1 MSQFATGVRAHTTAF
16 VRKPLNLV
24 LLVVLPLVVIVFY
37 GEAMEAFSAL
47 PMMSALGGDLGTIGR
62 LTGALFATAF
72 LTGIIGLFQVISARR
87 GDERLVLCGFSRST
101 LLATR
106 LVTVIGASALT
117 AGVSLFVL
125 SMTVPVSAPLVSFGA
140 LFVGGVSYGLLG
152 MLVGALLPR
161 ELEGSLVLVFLVDID
176 DALSS
181 GMFIESSAT
190 IPKLF
195 PLYRPHAMLETAV
208 LDGTVATDHALGA
221 VIYLLVLAV
230 LVFVVYIRVIGKR
243 GGVA

>member
-1 MSQFATGVRAHTTAF
+1 MSQFSTGVRTHTTSF

-24 LLVVLPLVVIVFY
+24 LLVVLPPVVIVLY

-47 PMMSALGGDLGTIGR
+47 PLLSSLGVDLGTVGR

-72 LTGIIGLFQVISARR
+72 LTGIIGLFQVISARQ

-106 LVTVIGASALT
+106 LVTVIGAAVLA
-117 AGVSLFVL
+117 AGVSLIVL
-125 SMTVPVSAPLVSFGA
+125 WLTVSVSAPLVAFGA
-140 LFVGGVSYGLLG
+140 LLLGGVCYGLLG
-152 MLVGALLPR
+152 MLVGALLAR

-195 PLYRPHAMLETAV
+195 PLYRPHELLETAV
-208 LDGTVATDHALGA
+208 IDGTVATDSALGGG
-221 VIYLLVLAV
+221 VYLAVLAV
-230 LVFVVYIRVIGKR
+230 LVFSVYVRVIGTR
-243 GGVA
+243 GGAA

>member
-1 MSQFATGVRAHTTAF
+1 MSQFTTGIRTHTTAF

-24 LLVVLPLVVIVFY
+24 LLMVLPPVVIVLY
-37 GEAMEAFSAL
+37 GEAMEAFSSL
-47 PMMSALGGDLGTIGR
+47 PLLSALGADLGVIGR

-72 LTGIIGLFQVISARR
+72 LTGIIGLFQVISARQ

-106 LVTVIGASALT
+106 LVTVIGAAVLT
-117 AGVSLFVL
+117 AGVSLAVL
-125 SMTVPVSAPLVSFGA
+125 SVTVSVGAPLVAFGA
-140 LFVGGVSYGLLG
+140 LFFGGVSYGLLG
-152 MLVGALLPR
+152 MLVGVLLPR

-181 GMFIESSAT
+181 GMFIESSST

-208 LDGTVATDHALGA
+208 LDGTIAMDHVFGA
-221 VIYLLVLAV
+221 VVYLLVLAV
-230 LVFVVYIRVIGKR
+230 LVFVVYVRVIGER